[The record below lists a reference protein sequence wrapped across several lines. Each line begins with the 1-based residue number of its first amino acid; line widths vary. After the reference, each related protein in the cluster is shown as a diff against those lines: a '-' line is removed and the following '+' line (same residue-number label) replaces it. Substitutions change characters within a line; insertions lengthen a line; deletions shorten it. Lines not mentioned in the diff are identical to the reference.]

1 MMIPIKFKKIKK
13 MIRIA
18 ISLLIVVSSCVYSA
32 PVTTTNGATNT
43 KVSASTSESLVLTEG
58 ISPRYKDGTNEQN
71 KGDKSGI
78 VRLHGNIIA
87 AEGSI
92 IYIYETEARNKAL
105 LDSTEIQGGMFDFK
119 KIKANR
125 GVYELVLGADA
136 NNKTQIILNPDESD
150 VYIEFQSNKL
160 SGTKLSNSSSENTA
174 WFKYIK
180 LENKNNKEIKNLR
193 KVMRGSAYKYR
204 IEEQIKVKELELV
217 MSQHEMMDT
226 YAGTYF
232 AKMISWKNPKYS
244 NSIGRYFE
252 DLDPLDNSLIHTMA
266 ISERIQA
273 MMIKFSK
280 GEENGFLACVD
291 IIKAHFEPNPE
302 TLESALYAM
311 LDGFYNTGKEDICQY
326 ILDNYIFDEDCGADL
341 SDVIRSRA
349 QGIINLQIGK
359 TPPNFNIEA
368 YGGGR
373 VNLMETASKNQYTLV
388 MFWASW
394 CHKCEQE
401 IPALVKLQTKCGA
414 KGFEAIGVSI
424 DQVRKSWTDIIENRG
439 MQYLNVSQLQ
449 GWDSPIV
456 KDYKITATPTYFLL
470 DNKGEIVL
478 KPKRIYEVEAYLTQ
492 NLK

>member
-1 MMIPIKFKKIKK
+1 MKLPIKFKK

-32 PVTTTNGATNT
+32 PDPTTNGATDT
-43 KVSASTSESLVLTEG
+43 STSKSLVLTEV
-58 ISPRYKDGTNEQN
+58 ISPRYKNGTNEKN
-71 KGDKSGI
+71 KGDKSGL
-78 VRLHGNIIA
+78 VRIHGNIVA

-105 LDSTEIQGGMFDFK
+105 LDSSQIQGGKFDFN

-150 VYIEFQSNKL
+150 VYIQFKSNKL
-160 SGTKLSNSSSENTA
+160 SGTKLAKSSSENKA

-180 LENKNNKEIKNLR
+180 LENNNNQEIKNLR
-193 KVMRGSAYKYR
+193 KLIKGSAYKSR
-204 IEEQIKVKELELV
+204 IEEQIKVKEQELV
-217 MSQHEMMDT
+217 MIQHEMMDT
-226 YAGTYF
+226 YVGTYF

-266 ISERIQA
+266 ISQRIQA

-349 QGIINLQIGK
+349 QGIINLQVGK

-373 VNLMETASKNQYTLV
+373 VNLVETASKNKFTLV

-401 IPALVKLQTKCGA
+401 IPALVKLHTKYQG

-424 DQVRKSWTDIIENRG
+424 DQVRKSWTDIIKNRG

-470 DNKGEIVL
+470 DNKSEIVL
-478 KPKRIYEVEAYLTQ
+478 KPKRIYEVETYLAQ